1 MWHYQEDMA
10 EQSERATIRIGPQG
24 RIVIPATLRLR
35 LGLSPGDML
44 VAVAEDNRL
53 VLERPEAALQRLRD
67 RFRHL
72 PRDVSLADELIAERQ
87 KEALQ
92 ESSP

>member
-1 MWHYQEDMA
+1 VG
-10 EQSERATIRIGPQG
+10 RQG
-24 RIVIPATLRLR
+24 RIVIPAPLRLA
-35 LGLSPGDML
+35 LGLAPGDML
-44 VAVAEDNRL
+44 VATAEEDRL
-53 VLERPEAALQRLRD
+53 VMERPEAALQRLRD

-72 PRDVSLADELIAERQ
+72 PRDVSLADEVMAERQ

>member
-1 MWHYQEDMA
+1 MWHHQEVMA
-10 EQSERATIRIGPQG
+10 DRSECATVRVGRQG
-24 RIVIPATLRLR
+24 RIVIPAPLRLA
-35 LGLSPGDML
+35 LGLAPGDML
-44 VAVAEDNRL
+44 VATAEEDRL
-53 VLERPEAALQRLRD
+53 VMERPEAALRRLRD

-72 PRDVSLADELIAERQ
+72 PQGVSLADELIAERQ

>member
-1 MWHYQEDMA
+1 MWHYREGMA
-10 EQSERATIRIGPQG
+10 DRSERATIRIGPQG
-24 RIVIPATLRLR
+24 RIVIPATLRR
-35 LGLSPGDML
+35 TLGLSPGDML

-72 PRDVSLADELIAERQ
+72 PQDVSLADEVIAERQ
-87 KEALQ
+87 EEAMK